1 MFELVQAGGWL
12 MVPILLCSVISAAI
26 CVERFW
32 TLRAT
37 QIVPKNLLVQVW
49 NWIRSNEMD
58 NKKLREL
65 RAGSPLGQILAAGI
79 SNHKRG
85 REQMKESIEEVAGHV
100 VHEMER
106 YLNTLGTVAAVTPL
120 LGLLGTVIGMIKVFT
135 AIKLEGTGNAAVLA
149 GGISEALITTAAG
162 LSVAI
167 PSLFF
172 FRFFQR
178 RVDELV
184 ITMEQEALKLV
195 EVLNGDRTNAEKAES
210 RSPKPE
216 MARYI
221 KGS

>member
-1 MFELVQAGGWL
+1 MFELGQAGGWL

-216 MARYI
+216 MAR
-221 KGS
+221 